1 LGYARSYG
9 IKGEYMIS
17 NDLDTTDG
25 LDHNFTQYR
34 VEVRH
39 NTEFTY
45 LPSDFDK
52 HIDSEYVLELV
63 KDRLT
68 DEYGAYYIEDAIIS
82 IETM

>member
-1 LGYARSYG
+1 
-9 IKGEYMIS
+9 MIS

-39 NTEFTY
+39 NTEFTFE
-45 LPSDFDK
+45 PSDFDK
-52 HIDSEYVLELV
+52 HIDEEYVMELV
-63 KDRLT
+63 KDRLR
-68 DEYGAYYIEDAIIS
+68 DEYGVYYLDDAIIS